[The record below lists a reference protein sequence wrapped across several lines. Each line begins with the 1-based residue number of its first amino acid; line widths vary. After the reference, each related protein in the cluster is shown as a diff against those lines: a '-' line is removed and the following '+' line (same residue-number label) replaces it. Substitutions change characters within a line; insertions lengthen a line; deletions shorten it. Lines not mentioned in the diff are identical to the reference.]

1 MSSRQINS
9 VRLLL
14 VFVLGLSVIL
24 FSPQKTQ
31 AAIGILP
38 GGAIGSTDGSVT
50 ADALTEA
57 GCSVAVDQ
65 WDASYAENGYNG
77 MPDTATFTIKDEESG
92 SEVQL
97 LINSEEMLAC
107 AIKSGNMHFWM
118 VPYFVNYALEFVI
131 NVAGILVVL
140 MIVVGGYYYIYG
152 AVTDDKEKGK
162 TIIMYAVGGYALVL
176 VSWFIVNAV
185 LLAVTQ

>member
-9 VRLLL
+9 ARLLL
-14 VFVLGLSVIL
+14 VFVMGLSVIL
-24 FSPQKTQ
+24 FSPLKTE

-38 GGAIGSTDGSVT
+38 GGASSTNGYVT
-50 ADALTEA
+50 ASDLTEYQ
-57 GCSVAVDQ
+57 CSVAVDR
-65 WDASYAENGYNG
+65 WDAYYAESGYNG
-77 MPDTATFTIKDEESG
+77 MPTEFAVEET
-92 SEVQL
+92 EKM
-97 LINSEEMLAC
+97 NSEEMLAC